1 MTLTGVIIG
10 LATFLIIGAFH
21 PVVIKTEYYFGVR
34 PWWIF
39 LIVGIGCIVGALF
52 IKSLLV
58 SAIVGVTGFS
68 ALWSILELFE
78 QRERVNKGWFP
89 EGPGHERKQVKG

>member
-21 PVVIKTEYYFGVR
+21 PVVIKTEYYFGTR

-52 IKSLLV
+52 IKLLLV
-58 SAIVGVTGFS
+58 SAIMGVTGFS

-89 EGPGHERKQVKG
+89 EGPGHEKK

>member
-34 PWWIF
+34 PWWVF

-89 EGPGHERKQVKG
+89 AGPGHERKQVKG

>member
-34 PWWIF
+34 PWWVF

-52 IKSLLV
+52 VKHIVLAAV
-58 SAIVGVTGFS
+58 VGVVGFS
-68 ALWSILELFE
+68 ALWSILEIFE
-78 QRERVNKGWFP
+78 QKKRVDKGWFP
-89 EGPGHERKQVKG
+89 KGPGHH

>member
-21 PVVIKTEYYFGVR
+21 PVVIKTEYNFGVR
-34 PWWIF
+34 PWWVF

-89 EGPGHERKQVKG
+89 EGPGHEKKQVKG

>member
-21 PVVIKTEYYFGVR
+21 PVVIKTEYYFGTR

-52 IKSLLV
+52 IKPLLV

-89 EGPGHERKQVKG
+89 EGPGHKKK